1 MKMCWRIIIQV
12 QGLTEVTF
20 VDISLGDSALINGQ
34 MENLLQKL
42 KLILIQHQS
51 SSVFMRA
58 TKFLMNSDKHN
69 LELGVQPDILQQLLN
84 IRRDGSL
91 PKHAAC
97 KTTSCYERFVEAKE
111 TLCPLLT
118 PAGKRTESL
127 EHLCLG
133 PKGKPLHWNHDKN
146 LNRKQMEFH
155 IREAAE
161 ATDVYL
167 SRRCLLWT
175 GQYTHKLRGKG
186 QGFKKYIPLYL
197 RHVIY
202 ESDKKR
208 RLNSGAALP
217 QTNRKNVTNLIVAQR
232 LCTWCFVFIV
242 CFQCL

>member
-1 MKMCWRIIIQV
+1 
-12 QGLTEVTF
+12 
-20 VDISLGDSALINGQ
+20 

-42 KLILIQHQS
+42 KLILILQHQS

-58 TKFLMNSDKHN
+58 TEFLMNSN
-69 LELGVQPDILQQLLN
+69 QRYLELGVQPDILQQLLN

-91 PKHAAC
+91 PKH
-97 KTTSCYERFVEAKE
+97 EAKE

-118 PAGKRTESL
+118 PAGKGTESL

-133 PKGKPLHWNHDKN
+133 PKRKPLHWNHDKN

-186 QGFKKYIPLYL
+186 RGFL
-197 RHVIY
+197 
-202 ESDKKR
+202 
-208 RLNSGAALP
+208 
-217 QTNRKNVTNLIVAQR
+217 
-232 LCTWCFVFIV
+232 
-242 CFQCL
+242 